1 MTDASWSIGPPA
13 TKQIAT
19 KSNLV
24 APEPWPAPPP
34 VRKTA
39 SISDTKAAD
48 IALADKALA
57 AIEDKTLFSPNWLN
71 KPWEPYVP
79 EKIVSYRDP
88 IEFCSLGGYRWF
100 SSYWWKDVLSYPFYD
115 FWRDCRTFYLRGRY
129 GWAPRDTWN
138 LENYLARTFAGTLN
152 HLADHTHGV
161 PANYPTGPHPM
172 HHIVNDDASLADTS
186 FVKWQKDL
194 RRWAKTFDDY
204 YDWTMNSREL
214 VYNVQDKKGMKAL
227 IRKEKATT
235 NDITKTFKEIGPWFR
250 ALWD

>member
-24 APEPWPAPPP
+24 APEPWPDPPVP

-88 IEFCSLGGYRWF
+88 IEFCSLGGYHWF
-100 SSYWWKDVLSYPFYD
+100 SSYWWKDLLSYPFYD

-138 LENYLARTFAGTLN
+138 LESHLARTFAGTLN

-161 PANYPTGPHPM
+161 PGDYPGGTGLNNGNEDPNYDTAFAN
-172 HHIVNDDASLADTS
+172 
-186 FVKWQKDL
+186 WQTDL
-194 RRWAKTFDDY
+194 RRWAGAFDNY
-204 YDWTMNSREL
+204 YDWHQNGRDMS
-214 VYNVQDKKGMKAL
+214 YNVRDKSSMKEL
-227 IRKEKATT
+227 IRKEKAIT